1 MSQHCLFEEN
11 HCEPRGGN
19 LRGTDTINL
28 GFCHN
33 HEVFLKSLF
42 NDHTFLQYRYI
53 SAMCSIVSSH
63 FMHCLCSSKYPG
75 TTQRKAI
82 YSPFF
87 LKAKIHNNKGIFK
100 SLANSFITVYQ
111 WGMFALGTKTT

>member
-1 MSQHCLFEEN
+1 MNQGAATFAVQTQLIWAFVIIT
-11 HCEPRGGN
+11 R
-19 LRGTDTINL
+19 
-28 GFCHN
+28 F
-33 HEVFLKSLF
+33 FLKSLF

-111 WGMFALGTKTT
+111 LGMFALGTKTT